1 MSIARTLLD
10 GQESKRY
17 FRKIS
22 FEHALTL
29 TDPRAMR
36 ALAHPTRLA
45 LLDHLH
51 AVGRATA
58 TECGAAV
65 GDSPSSC
72 SYHLRA
78 LAKWGFVEEAA
89 GGAGRERPW
98 RPAAARIEF
107 EAEGLEATV
116 LRDELVGRQQERLR
130 MALRREHELPPRWRR
145 ATQTSS
151 ATLELTPSEL
161 EELGERFEGL
171 LDEYRGRADR
181 RRTRSIV
188 VSFGAAADA

>member
-1 MSIARTLLD
+1 
-10 GQESKRY
+10 
-17 FRKIS
+17 
-22 FEHALTL
+22 
-29 TDPRAMR
+29 MR

-51 AVGRATA
+51 AVDHATA
-58 TECGAAV
+58 TECAAVV

-78 LAKWGFVEEAA
+78 LARWHFVEEAE

-98 RPAAARIEF
+98 RATAARIEF
-107 EAEGLEATV
+107 GSDGLEATV
-116 LRDELVGRQQERLR
+116 LRDELLARHQQRVR
-130 MALRREHELPPRWRR
+130 DALRRDHELPPRWRR

-161 EELGERFEGL
+161 ESFGERFEEL
-171 LDEYRGRADR
+171 LDEFRGRGDR
-181 RRTRSIV
+181 RGTRPIV
-188 VSFGAAADA
+188 VSFAAAAEPR